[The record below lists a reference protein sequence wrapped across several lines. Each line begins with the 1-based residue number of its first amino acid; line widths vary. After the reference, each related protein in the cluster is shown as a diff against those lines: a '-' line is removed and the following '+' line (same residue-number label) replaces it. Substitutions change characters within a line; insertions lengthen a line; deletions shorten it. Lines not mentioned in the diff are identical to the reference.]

1 MQITPFHHNVMQE
14 KKMKK
19 TILMARTLPD
29 ELVKQLREHYHLVGP
44 LTRLDGSELPLGA
57 ESAEV
62 LLTMSSIKTDK
73 ALIDALPK
81 LQLVSCYGSGVEFVD
96 CEYLKQRGIALTNAA
111 GTNAS
116 SVAEFTMGLILA
128 GSRHIL
134 AGDRFLRTGLWKGNS
149 VERYHLVPGLQDCRL
164 GIYGLGEI
172 GGRIARL
179 GEAFNMSIGYH
190 SRSRKSVPYHY
201 LESLEQLAEWADI
214 LVVATRGSEENY
226 HAIND
231 TILQRLGPH
240 GYLIN
245 IARGMLV
252 DETALCNALDKG
264 QLAGAALD
272 VYESEPT
279 VSARLR
285 AMQNVILTPHI
296 AANTHY
302 AQAAQQ
308 KRMLDNVEL
317 YFSGSQLIG
326 RVC

>member
-1 MQITPFHHNVMQE
+1 MTSSYINALKEIT
-14 KKMKK
+14 MKK
-19 TILMARTLPD
+19 TILMARMLPD
-29 ELVKQLREHYHLVGP
+29 DLVKQLREHYHLIGP
-44 LTRLDGSELPLGA
+44 LTRLDGTDLPAGA
-57 ESAEV
+57 DRAEV
-62 LLTMSSIKTDK
+62 LLTLSSVKTDK

-81 LQLVSCYGSGVEFVD
+81 LQLVSCYGSGIEFVD
-96 CEYLKQRGIALTNAA
+96 SAYLKQRGIALTNAA

-116 SVAEFTMGLILA
+116 SVAEFTVGLMLA

-134 AGDRFLRTGLWKGNS
+134 SGDRFLRTGLWKGNS
-149 VERYHLVPGLQDCRL
+149 VERYTLVPGLQDCRL

-172 GGRIARL
+172 GSRIARL
-179 GEAFNMSIGYH
+179 AEAFNMSVGYH

-201 LESLEQLAEWADI
+201 LASLEELAGWADI
-214 LVVATRGSEENY
+214 LVVATRGSEDNY
-226 HAIND
+226 HAVNGD
-231 TILQRLGPH
+231 ILRRLGSD

-252 DETALCNALDKG
+252 DETALCDALENG

-272 VYESEPT
+272 VYESEPA

-317 YFSGSQLIG
+317 YFSGRQLIG
-326 RVC
+326 RVY